1 LGGHFAVAPRPP
13 KDLFSLL
20 ILGTVASHKRD
31 LGCVMVWGRGGERE
45 RETKKHV
52 ANEGKKPFSPVYKIY
67 IGKEDG
73 VQYHLND
80 IVSFFIYIYI
90 YIYIYTNN
98 QNDVVSHKTCRFS
111 ILKIK

>member
-1 LGGHFAVAPRPP
+1 
-13 KDLFSLL
+13 
-20 ILGTVASHKRD
+20 
-31 LGCVMVWGRGGERE
+31 MVWGRGGERE

-90 YIYIYTNN
+90 LIT
-98 QNDVVSHKTCRFS
+98 KTMSFRTKRAVLAF
-111 ILKIK
+111 

>member
-1 LGGHFAVAPRPP
+1 M
-13 KDLFSLL
+13 L

-90 YIYIYTNN
+90 LIT
-98 QNDVVSHKTCRFS
+98 KTMSFRTKRAVLAF
-111 ILKIK
+111 

>member
-1 LGGHFAVAPRPP
+1 
-13 KDLFSLL
+13 
-20 ILGTVASHKRD
+20 
-31 LGCVMVWGRGGERE
+31 MVWGRGGERE

-90 YIYIYTNN
+90 Y
-98 QNDVVSHKTCRFS
+98 
-111 ILKIK
+111 